1 MIKEC
6 FKDIWLIRKILL
18 MVLTPLV
25 LLPLPLIDGTP
36 VSFAVKQYISYM
48 LIYDNYFNTCLSRP
62 VKPIFFFI

>member
-18 MVLTPLV
+18 VVLTPLV

-36 VSFAVKQYISYM
+36 VSFAVIQYV
-48 LIYDNYFNTCLSRP
+48 TCLC
-62 VKPIFFFI
+62 